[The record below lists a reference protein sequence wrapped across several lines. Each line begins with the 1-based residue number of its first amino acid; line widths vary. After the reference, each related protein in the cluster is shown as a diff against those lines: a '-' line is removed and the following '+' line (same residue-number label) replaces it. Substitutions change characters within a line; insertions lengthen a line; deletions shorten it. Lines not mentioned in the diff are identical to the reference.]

1 MDNDL
6 NNKVNQNKFNIN
18 LFKPAL
24 TDLLAAKIEEKK
36 KKKKKSI

>member
-6 NNKVNQNKFNIN
+6 NNKVNQNKFNI
-18 LFKPAL
+18 KPAL

-36 KKKKKSI
+36 KKKSI